1 MCEFTTF
8 SANNKDNAL
17 KLNRAPLFPHSI
29 VHLFLPS
36 LGRLWRT
43 LLDSWLPIRYAVWT
57 KLDACCEVHSVF
69 LLCYYIAGCRSLYII
84 CNLIGWGRKI
94 PSFAPEKE
102 RNKKTS
108 DIPKKNSHVFQ
119 KFSTFF
125 RKSPTFF
132 GKNSHV
138 FSEISHVLVCSL
150 RYSWNKIGENVFFS
164 PKFHSLLSLVLWCI
178 GFKSASLWDEGG
190 AIRDITLYPAKDATC
205 ASGLSSYFL
214 VGKSVQNGCFRVF
227 LLVFK

>member
-43 LLDSWLPIRYAVWT
+43 LLDSWLPIRYAVWS
-57 KLDACCEVHSVF
+57 KLDARCEVHSVF
-69 LLCYYIAGCRSLYII
+69 LLCYFIAGWRSLYII
-84 CNLIGWGRKI
+84 CNLVGWGRKSLVL
-94 PSFAPEKE
+94 PPKKE
-102 RNKKTS
+102 RKKKMS
-108 DIPKKNSHVFQ
+108 DIPKKNSNVFQ
-119 KFSTFF
+119 KF
-125 RKSPTFF
+125 
-132 GKNSHV
+132 SHV

-150 RYSWNKIGENVFFS
+150 RYSWNKIGENVVFS
-164 PKFHSLLSLVLWCI
+164 PKFHSLLSFVLWCI

-214 VGKSVQNGCFRVF
+214 EGKSGQNGCFRMF
-227 LLVFK
+227 LLVLK

>member
-17 KLNRAPLFPHSI
+17 KLNRAPLFPHPI

-43 LLDSWLPIRYAVWT
+43 LLDSWLPIRYAVWS

-69 LLCYYIAGCRSLYII
+69 LLCYFIAGWRSLYII
-84 CNLIGWGRKI
+84 CNLVGWGRKSLVL
-94 PSFAPEKE
+94 PPKKE
-102 RNKKTS
+102 RKKKMS

-119 KFSTFF
+119 KFSHVFQKISDIF
-125 RKSPTFF
+125 W
-132 GKNSHV
+132 KNSHV

-150 RYSWNKIGENVFFS
+150 RYSWNKIGENVLFS
-164 PKFHSLLSLVLWCI
+164 PKFHSLLSFVLWCI
-178 GFKSASLWDEGG
+178 GFKSASL
-190 AIRDITLYPAKDATC
+190 
-205 ASGLSSYFL
+205 
-214 VGKSVQNGCFRVF
+214 
-227 LLVFK
+227 

>member
-17 KLNRAPLFPHSI
+17 KLNRAPLFPHPI

-43 LLDSWLPIRYAVWT
+43 LLDSWLPIRYAVWS

-69 LLCYYIAGCRSLYII
+69 LLCYFIAGCRSLYII
-84 CNLIGWGRKI
+84 CNLVGWGRKI
-94 PSFAPEKE
+94 PSFAPEKGA
-102 RNKKTS
+102 KKENIGHTE
-108 DIPKKNSHVFQ
+108 KNSHVFQ
-119 KFSTFF
+119 KFSHVFQKISDIF
-125 RKSPTFF
+125 W
-132 GKNSHV
+132 KNSHV

-150 RYSWNKIGENVFFS
+150 RYSWNKIGENALFS

-178 GFKSASLWDEGG
+178 GFKSASLWDEDG
-190 AIRDITLYPAKDATC
+190 AIRDITLYPAKDASC
-205 ASGLSSYFL
+205 QADYLAISWRRSQCRMDVLGRF
-214 VGKSVQNGCFRVF
+214 C
-227 LLVFK
+227 

>member
-43 LLDSWLPIRYAVWT
+43 LLDSWLPIRYAVWS
-57 KLDACCEVHSVF
+57 KLDARCEVHSVF
-69 LLCYYIAGCRSLYII
+69 LLCYFIAGWRSLYII
-84 CNLIGWGRKI
+84 CNLVGWGRKSLVL
-94 PSFAPEKE
+94 PPKKE
-102 RNKKTS
+102 RKKKMS
-108 DIPKKNSHVFQ
+108 DIPKKNSNVFQ
-119 KFSTFF
+119 KF
-125 RKSPTFF
+125 
-132 GKNSHV
+132 SHV

-150 RYSWNKIGENVFFS
+150 RYSWNKIGENVVFS
-164 PKFHSLLSLVLWCI
+164 PKFHSLLSFVLWCI

-214 VGKSVQNGCFRVF
+214 EGKSGQNGCFRVF
-227 LLVFK
+227 LLVLK

>member
-84 CNLIGWGRKI
+84 CNLVGWGRKI
-94 PSFAPEKE
+94 PSFAPEKGAKKE
-102 RNKKTS
+102 NVGHTEKKT
-108 DIPKKNSHVFQ
+108 PTFFKNSP
-119 KFSTFF
+119 TFF

-132 GKNSHV
+132 GKTPTFFRKSPT
-138 FSEISHVLVCSL
+138 FWFVLS
-150 RYSWNKIGENVFFS
+150 
-164 PKFHSLLSLVLWCI
+164 
-178 GFKSASLWDEGG
+178 D
-190 AIRDITLYPAKDATC
+190 IRGI
-205 ASGLSSYFL
+205 
-214 VGKSVQNGCFRVF
+214 R
-227 LLVFK
+227 